1 MNQTPIPGMHVQTVY
16 GVGQVLE
23 TRHDGFLV
31 VRLFP
36 AGDASPV
43 TGYFHPSAVSAAAA
57 AAALPPT
64 TATMEMENIDQTLG
78 YRPSSS
84 CVDGPCQQAMKKR
97 RTSPFQAGMGC

>member
-57 AAALPPT
+57 AAAQQQRLIT
-64 TATMEMENIDQTLG
+64 RRSQTLLKLSQLLAHSG
-78 YRPSSS
+78 
-84 CVDGPCQQAMKKR
+84 
-97 RTSPFQAGMGC
+97 